1 MRQAPIT
8 ILSLLV
14 AASLAGGC
22 TALVAGTAGGVAGS
36 ELEEDDGRI
45 DPLENT
51 ELGEEVYE

>member
-1 MRQAPIT
+1 MRQAPTT
-8 ILSLLV
+8 ILSLLLV
-14 AASLAGGC
+14 ASLAGGC